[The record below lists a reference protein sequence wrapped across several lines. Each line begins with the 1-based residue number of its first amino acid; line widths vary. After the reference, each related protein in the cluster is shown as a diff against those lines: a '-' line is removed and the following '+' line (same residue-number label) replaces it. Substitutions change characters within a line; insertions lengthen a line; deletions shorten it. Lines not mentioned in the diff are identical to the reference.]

1 MSILGLTVCCL
12 VTGAAGAQ
20 GATLISD
27 MPLITWAEIAPGVWS
42 GQIGTADKLTFRD
55 LAGAPPQAAALERLG
70 AQPFPF
76 APDTTRGMVV
86 DGRVSARLPLADQ
99 EQVYGLGMQFDGI
112 NRRGQVW
119 HLRVDHYGDIPGRTH
134 APVPF
139 YVSSTGYGVLF
150 NTARWISVYP
160 GIGNRKDSQLPAIR
174 DRNTDP
180 AWAATPQSDA
190 VEATCVAPGL
200 ELIVFAGPTPL
211 DVVRRYN
218 LYFGGGALPPRWG
231 LGFWHRLPATAT
243 AEQVL
248 AEVGEFGEG
257 RFPLDVVGLEPGWQ
271 SRSYPCTFDWDPGRF
286 PDPAGFVRGLSE
298 RGLHVN
304 LWENPYVA
312 PESSIYHDIAPL
324 TGSHTVWLGLVPDY
338 TLPEARSILTQHHT
352 RTHVDIG
359 VSGYKIDEVDGVDA
373 WLWPDHATF
382 PSGTSAEVMRQ
393 TYGLQLQQTLTAMY
407 RERNTRTYGLVRGS
421 NGGASAYPWV
431 IYSDYYAHRGYI
443 AALCNS
449 SFAGVLWTPE
459 IRDAGNERDWVR
471 RMQTVCFSPMAMLN
485 AWASGTKPWSMP
497 EVTDIIRDT
506 MKWRLRLL
514 PYLYTAFAQYH
525 YEGTPPFRAMALEPG
540 FVHHG
545 DETAGVLDA
554 AKNPYAEATRKD
566 LDSQYLMGD
575 DLLIAPLVAAEKQ
588 REVVLPAGR
597 WYDFHTGAY
606 AGAGE
611 VITVTPA
618 LDTIP
623 VFVRDGAIIPLMPPA
638 LNTSAWQDG
647 VPLELRHYGEKSGR
661 GRLYDDDGT
670 TYDCEQGEYAWYDL
684 AVTWNEDGTPQGA
697 ITRSA
702 GEFNRSFGE
711 LTWRRMSE

>member
-1 MSILGLTVCCL
+1 M
-12 VTGAAGAQ
+12 
-20 GATLISD
+20 ISD
-27 MPLITWAEIAPGVWS
+27 MPVITWSEIAPGVWS
-42 GQIGTADKLTFRD
+42 GQIGSADTLSFRD
-55 LAGAPPQAAALERLG
+55 LTGAPPQAEAIARLG

-76 APDTTRGMVV
+76 PADTTRGTVV
-86 DGRVSARLPLADQ
+86 DGRVSVRLPLTAE
-99 EQVYGLGMQFDGI
+99 EQIYGLGMQFNGI

-134 APVPF
+134 APGPL
-139 YVSSTGYGVLF
+139 YVSSASYGVLF

-160 GIGNRKDSQLPAIR
+160 GIGNRKDSQLPPIR

-200 ELIVFAGPTPL
+200 EVIVFAGPTPL
-211 DVVRRYN
+211 DVMRRYN
-218 LYFGGGALPPRWG
+218 LFFGGGALPPRWG
-231 LGFWHRLPATAT
+231 LGFWHRLPATAS
-243 AEQVL
+243 ADQVL
-248 AEVGEFGEG
+248 AEVNEFASGS
-257 RFPLDVVGLEPGWQ
+257 FPLDVVGLEPGWQ

-312 PESSIYHDIAPL
+312 PESSIYNDIAPF

-338 TLPEARSILTQHHT
+338 TLPQARAILTQHHA

-393 TYGLQLQQTLTAMY
+393 TYGLQLQQTLTALY

-540 FVHHG
+540 FVHRG
-545 DETAGVLDA
+545 EETAGVLDA
-554 AKNPYAEATRKD
+554 AKNPYAEATRKE

-588 REVVLPAGR
+588 REVVLPAGK

-647 VPLELRHYGEKSGR
+647 VPLELRHYGEKPGR

-670 TYDCEQGEYAWYDL
+670 TYDFEQGEYAWYDL
-684 AVTWNEDGTPQGA
+684 AVTWNTDGSPQGA

-702 GEFNRSFGE
+702 GAFNRSFGE